1 MASVPFFLAS
11 ATKCAETSV
20 TSWKIQREMEHSSSL
35 RCYYPYQSV
44 PCVCL
49 FSHFWGQLCSGGKG
63 YVTSSPP
70 HSLKLREEVK
80 PINAGRDD
88 GPKLIWIWVNRGRFF
103 LLMGQKLYYILIL
116 GENDNQNFRKQS
128 LRRHFDVRSSK
139 AFRISFI

>member
-20 TSWKIQREMEHSSSL
+20 TSWKKREMEHSSSL

-103 LLMGQKLYYILIL
+103 FAYGSKTVLLIVCSYLK
-116 GENDNQNFRKQS
+116 NPNF
-128 LRRHFDVRSSK
+128 
-139 AFRISFI
+139 

>member
-1 MASVPFFLAS
+1 
-11 ATKCAETSV
+11 
-20 TSWKIQREMEHSSSL
+20 MEHSSSL

-88 GPKLIWIWVNRGRFF
+88 GPKLIWIWVNRGRIFF
-103 LLMGQKLYYILIL
+103 CLWVKTVLHTPKLRYNESRYSEFRDIVNECQLYSVLLDLANNNICNPPKVC
-116 GENDNQNFRKQS
+116 N
-128 LRRHFDVRSSK
+128 
-139 AFRISFI
+139 

>member
-1 MASVPFFLAS
+1 
-11 ATKCAETSV
+11 
-20 TSWKIQREMEHSSSL
+20 MEHSSSL

-103 LLMGQKLYYILIL
+103 FAYGSKTVLHIVCSYLKNPIFDDFSQLRTVYYKCMLYLLRVIKLQR
-116 GENDNQNFRKQS
+116 E
-128 LRRHFDVRSSK
+128 
-139 AFRISFI
+139 